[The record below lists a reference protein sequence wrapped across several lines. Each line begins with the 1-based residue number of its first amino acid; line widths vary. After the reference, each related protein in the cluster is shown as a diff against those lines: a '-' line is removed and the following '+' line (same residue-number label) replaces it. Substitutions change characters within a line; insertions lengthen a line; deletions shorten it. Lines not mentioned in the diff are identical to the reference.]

1 MKKKSKIIIL
11 GAGPSSMITA
21 LALAH
26 YKIPCI
32 ILEKKHIDQKFCY
45 DPRNF
50 ALTEYSIEFFKQ
62 INIWENIKEYLVR
75 LDVVYIADNRSDE
88 ILELKSDLSK
98 FNNLGYMIKAS
109 DLKSS
114 LLNLLIKNPLITIN
128 SGISYKDVQ
137 FNEINDDMSSII
149 MDNDDKVEA
158 DLIIVGDGKYSIF
171 KKRYFK
177 ESIYHDYNQKALIF
191 DIEHQKPHSNTAL
204 EHFLPNGVT
213 ALLPLLDQRKS
224 SIVLVENSDCAD
236 ILARMNKEELLAYLY
251 ERIGYAYGK
260 VQIISELS
268 SYPLS
273 ASFTDRYYFKNLVL
287 ISDAAHS
294 IHPLSGQGLNQGIK
308 DIRALTDLIKD
319 NAELGIEIDGTML
332 SKYENLRKADN
343 IKMFRVTHYLDM
355 IFSNNI
361 PILSGSRKIAL
372 SLINKFEPLKK
383 IIIRNAMSL

>member
-1 MKKKSKIIIL
+1 MTRKNNIIIL

-21 LALAH
+21 LALAN
-26 YKIPCI
+26 YEIPCI
-32 ILEKKHIDQKFCY
+32 ILEKKHIDKSFCY
-45 DPRNF
+45 DPKNF

-75 LDVVYIADNRSDE
+75 LDAVYIADNRSNE

-109 DLKSS
+109 DLKAS
-114 LLNLLIKNPLITIN
+114 LLNLLTTNPLITIN

-137 FNEINDDMSSII
+137 FNEISENISSLIL
-149 MDNDDKVEA
+149 DNNDKVEA
-158 DLIIVGDGKYSIF
+158 DLIIAADGKYSIL
-171 KKRYFK
+171 KKKYFK

-191 DIEHQKPHSNTAL
+191 DIEHQNPHNNSAL

-213 ALLPLLDQRKS
+213 ALLPLLDQKKS
-224 SIVLVENSDCAD
+224 SIVLVENSNCAD
-236 ILARMNKEELLAYLY
+236 ILAKMNKEELLTYLY
-251 ERIGYAYGK
+251 ERIGYSYGEVK
-260 VQIISELS
+260 IISELS

-273 ASFTDRYYFKNLVL
+273 ASFTDRYYFENLVL

-308 DIRALTDLIKD
+308 DIKALTDLIYR
-319 NAELGIEIDGTML
+319 NSEFGLELDSKML
-332 SKYENLRKADN
+332 SKYEKLRKADN
-343 IKMFRVTHYLDM
+343 IKMFKITHYLNM
-355 IFSNNI
+355 IFSNNT
-361 PILSGSRKIAL
+361 PLLSSSRKIGL

-383 IIIRNAMSL
+383 LIIRNAMSL